1 MVYAMISK
9 KIPNTEDGSRLDR
22 CIRRLLGNINQAIL
36 EKLLRFFFF
45 VIKTKQKKHSNFPFL
60 WVFLTLCTNYLEFY
74 MFINIG
80 RRKQFSGRRNL
91 DKSS

>member
-36 EKLLRFFFF
+36 EKLMRSSNILLDEK
-45 VIKTKQKKHSNFPFL
+45 KTKKQCKHFFYKICIISTLPL
-60 WVFLTLCTNYLEFY
+60 VFNNDF
-74 MFINIG
+74 
-80 RRKQFSGRRNL
+80 
-91 DKSS
+91 

>member
-36 EKLLRFFFF
+36 EKHMRSSNILLDEKKNK
-45 VIKTKQKKHSNFPFL
+45 VIN
-60 WVFLTLCTNYLEFY
+60 
-74 MFINIG
+74 
-80 RRKQFSGRRNL
+80 
-91 DKSS
+91 